1 MITDYRGLLADWQIA
16 ILAKDYGMIQPF
28 TADKIRKIKIDGH
41 AAVSYGL
48 STHGYDITL
57 SGKEFFVLR
66 HVPGTIINPKR
77 HNPDNY
83 ERLVLQED
91 EDGQFFVLPAHSY
104 GLGTT
109 PDRLKMPENVQ
120 AQASGKST
128 YVRCGIV
135 TTVTPAEAGWVGH
148 LTLEFSNCSAA
159 DCRLYVGEGV
169 CQLVFYATEPPKLC
183 YVKRGAKYQDQPE
196 RVVFGRA

>member
-16 ILAKDYGMIQPF
+16 KLATEHQMIQPF
-28 TADKIRKIKIDGH
+28 TADKIRTDDDRSVISH
-41 AAVSYGL
+41 GL
-48 STHGYDITL
+48 STHGYDISL

-66 HVPGTIINPKR
+66 HVPGTVINPKR

-83 ERLVLQED
+83 ERLAFQED
-91 EDGQFFVLPAHSY
+91 KDGQFFILPAHSY

-109 PDRLKMPENVQ
+109 PDCLKMPENLQ

-135 TTVTPAEAGWVGH
+135 TTVTPAEGGWVGH
-148 LTLEFSNCSAA
+148 LTLEFSNSSDA

-169 CQLVFYATEPPKLC
+169 CQLVFYATEPPELC
-183 YVKRGAKYQDQPE
+183 YLRRGAKYQAQPE
-196 RVVFGRA
+196 RVVFAKA